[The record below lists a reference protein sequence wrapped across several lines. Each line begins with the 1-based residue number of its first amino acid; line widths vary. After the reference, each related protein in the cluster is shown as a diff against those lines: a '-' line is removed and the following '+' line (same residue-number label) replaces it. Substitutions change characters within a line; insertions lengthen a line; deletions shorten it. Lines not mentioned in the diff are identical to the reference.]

1 VEMKF
6 SAGLW
11 IFGSSADRFVA
22 SGYRKPTS
30 TDERIRLASKVKDL
44 QGVDIHYPSDFKE
57 KDVGR
62 LKDLLKACKL
72 RVGTVCVDLFSE
84 ARWMNGAL
92 TSPDEAVRSE
102 AVKIAKTSIK
112 LAKDL
117 GTDQVAMWLGQDGY
131 DYTFQVD
138 YGVSWDRLVEAV
150 KECGRYDPSVKIG
163 LEYKIKEPRTHI
175 FISTVGKALLLVNE
189 VGLKNVG
196 VIIDVGHALMA
207 FENPAESVVLL
218 AKHNKLFHL
227 HLNDNYG
234 DWDHDMI
241 VGTVHLWELVEMLF
255 WLQEVGYDG
264 WYGLDIYPYREDP
277 VQACNQSIENIKLA
291 AKFIE
296 RVGADRLRQLIRKAD
311 IARTIGTLRKEMSRH
326 L

>member
-1 VEMKF
+1 M
-6 SAGLW
+6 S
-11 IFGSSADRFVA
+11 
-22 SGYRKPTS
+22 
-30 TDERIRLASKVKDL
+30 
-44 QGVDIHYPSDFKE
+44 
-57 KDVGR
+57 
-62 LKDLLKACKL
+62 
-72 RVGTVCVDLFSE
+72 VGTLCVDLFSDV
-84 ARWMNGAL
+84 RWMNGAL

-102 AVKIAKTSIK
+102 AVKIAKTSLR

-131 DYTFQVD
+131 DYSFQVD

-175 FISTVGKALLLVNE
+175 FIATVGKALLLVDE
-189 VGLKNVG
+189 VGLENVG
-196 VIIDVGHALMA
+196 VTIDVGHALMA

-218 AKHNKLFHL
+218 ARRNKLFHL
-227 HLNDNYG
+227 HFNDNYG

-241 VGTVHLWELVEMLF
+241 VGTVHLWELAEMLF

-277 VQACNQSIENIKLA
+277 VQACEQSIEQIKLA
-291 AKFIE
+291 VKFIE
-296 RVGADRLRQLIRKAD
+296 RVGVDKLRQLIRHGN
-311 IARTIGTLRKEMSRH
+311 IAETTATLRRELSKN